1 MAKIIRLAILAV
13 ALFAFLQ
20 TTVAVTTHVVGDS
33 TGWTVPPNNDL
44 TFYAVW
50 AAKQTFIL
58 GDILLFNFTTGQEDV
73 ARVTKE
79 AFLICNSTNPISLI
93 TAGPANYSLNST
105 GEYYFIGTL
114 NNNCA
119 QGQRL
124 AINVTA
130 SPGPTAS
137 PVPRTIPEN
146 YTVGGNMGW
155 IVPPLGE
162 IAYITWAY
170 NKTFIVGDTL
180 VFNFLNGSDDVASVT
195 KEAYNSCN
203 LSTSLA
209 LYNNS
214 PAYITLKTTGEYFF
228 TSTYQY
234 HCALG
239 QKLAIN
245 VTGSGTAYPP
255 SSSAH
260 SPSGSHGPTASPP
273 SGSTSAAPSRI
284 SGGYLFGLLT
294 IAMAVFY

>member
-33 TGWTVPPNNDL
+33 TGWTVPPNNNL
-44 TFYAVW
+44 PFYAVW

-93 TAGPANYSLNST
+93 TTGPANYSLNST
-105 GEYYFIGTL
+105 GEYYFIDTL
-114 NNNCA
+114 NNSCA
-119 QGQRL
+119 LGQRL
-124 AINVTA
+124 AINVTT

-146 YTVGGNMGW
+146 YTVG
-155 IVPPLGE
+155 
-162 IAYITWAY
+162 
-170 NKTFIVGDTL
+170 
-180 VFNFLNGSDDVASVT
+180 VFNFLNGSDDVARVT

-214 PAYITLKTTGEYFF
+214 PAYIPLKNTGEYFF

-255 SSSAH
+255 SSSAN
-260 SPSGSHGPTASPP
+260 SPSGSNGPTASPP

-284 SGGYLFGLLT
+284 SGRYLFGLLT
-294 IAMAVFY
+294 IAMVVFY